1 MNCFFWVMT
10 GLLIFSIYVSF
21 SNQWAIHAQAPQQ
34 PLFSQLLT
42 VQEVAQS
49 PFGTFSKNRSPYPR
63 LALPQGFGP
72 SSRLSIFSSIA
83 FSGYFNPATLFLFHL
98 RCSLWPRPSFILRL
112 GTFWTPPAFAW
123 WWGRAGLPTVGA
135 AGAAALLVLPF
146 LKAFCLPFFKA
157 FCMPFPKAF
166 CLPFPKATPLIPGWS
181 WQRNMGSIPENWTA
195 WI

>member
-1 MNCFFWVMT
+1 MFHSAISGLFMPKLPSNLFFLNCSQCRRWPKV
-10 GLLIFSIYVSF
+10 
-21 SNQWAIHAQAPQQ
+21 
-34 PLFSQLLT
+34 PLELFQKIEALT
-42 VQEVAQS
+42 QGW
-49 PFGTFSKNRSPYPR
+49 PFLKA
-63 LALPQGFGP
+63 LALLQGFSP

-157 FCMPFPKAF
+157 FCLPFPKAF

>member
-1 MNCFFWVMT
+1 MFHSAISGLFMPKLPSNLFFLNCSQCRRWPKV
-10 GLLIFSIYVSF
+10 
-21 SNQWAIHAQAPQQ
+21 
-34 PLFSQLLT
+34 PLELFPKIEALT
-42 VQEVAQS
+42 QGW
-49 PFGTFSKNRSPYPR
+49 PFLKA
-63 LALPQGFGP
+63 LALLQGFSP